1 MLREG
6 RLAGA
11 DAVRRFLLEAEAAG
25 RLDHP
30 NIVPVHEGGELNG
43 RHFFTMRLVEGGSLD
58 DWMLDT
64 TNWSLSLRPREG
76 LPPVEP
82 PRYSVPRMAQWVVKI
97 ARAVHYAHERG
108 ILHRDLKPANI
119 LLDVKGEPLVSDFGL
134 AKLTQTDSS
143 SGLTLS
149 GTVLGTPAY
158 MAPEQATGTSA
169 QHTTA
174 ADIYSLGAILH
185 QLLVGQL
192 PLQGATALETL
203 RRLVEE
209 EPAPPSARNPHA
221 DRDLDTICLKCLA
234 KNPAERYA
242 TAAALADESG
252 ALAAARSNR
261 GAAGSVVGT
270 GREMDAAPT
279 GVDGVA
285 AGVRG
290 GDGGLHSAAPRQRGA
305 AQARAGSGG
314 AVRASCPRRRPRRRG
329 GATRG
334 DQRTVRPAASLCRG
348 RSPRAARV
356 G

>member
-30 NIVPVHEGGELNG
+30 NIVPVHEVGELNG

-119 LLDVKGEPLVSDFGL
+119 LLDGKGEPLVSDFGL

-149 GTVLGTPAY
+149 GSCWALPPTWHPSRPPGRRPSTP
-158 MAPEQATGTSA
+158 
-169 QHTTA
+169 
-174 ADIYSLGAILH
+174 
-185 QLLVGQL
+185 
-192 PLQGATALETL
+192 L
-203 RRLVEE
+203 RRI
-209 EPAPPSARNPHA
+209 P
-221 DRDLDTICLKCLA
+221 
-234 KNPAERYA
+234 
-242 TAAALADESG
+242 TA
-252 ALAAARSNR
+252 
-261 GAAGSVVGT
+261 
-270 GREMDAAPT
+270 
-279 GVDGVA
+279 
-285 AGVRG
+285 
-290 GDGGLHSAAPRQRGA
+290 
-305 AQARAGSGG
+305 
-314 AVRASCPRRRPRRRG
+314 
-329 GATRG
+329 
-334 DQRTVRPAASLCRG
+334 
-348 RSPRAARV
+348 
-356 G
+356 